1 MLQCT
6 ILAGCTTRCT
16 EKKLGLGRLHKKRLK
31 KEDVSTRAF
40 SKTENILRSSVLA
53 REDNDSKNNW
63 NVRKYYF

>member
-1 MLQCT
+1 VHDSGWLYDALHRKKNLVWEDCT
-6 ILAGCTTRCT
+6 
-16 EKKLGLGRLHKKRLK
+16 KKRLK